1 MSKAL
6 VAWGPGRGQLET
18 CGRKKNLN
26 HRQFDVFSKFKLK
39 IGGNEH
45 RSSAVPVH
53 TPHRASIPVGRVTD
67 RQAWSSHRSFQ
78 IRKPWSVRQ
87 TIFLDSPTLST
98 GAPHA
103 RVRIAH
109 RAWIPTSE
117 RRCGAAWSSHRS
129 FSQDPLKKGSSSLRS
144 HFETLSEIFRL
155 DRVVFLM
162 TLFMTKKN
170 GDISWFGAYLKIPS

>member
-18 CGRKKNLN
+18 CGKKKSEPSAALTENHKLN
-26 HRQFDVFSKFKLK
+26 ADSKFKLK

-78 IRKPWSVRQ
+78 IRKPWFRAA

-129 FSQDPLKKGSSSLRS
+129 FSQDPLKKG
-144 HFETLSEIFRL
+144 
-155 DRVVFLM
+155 
-162 TLFMTKKN
+162 
-170 GDISWFGAYLKIPS
+170 